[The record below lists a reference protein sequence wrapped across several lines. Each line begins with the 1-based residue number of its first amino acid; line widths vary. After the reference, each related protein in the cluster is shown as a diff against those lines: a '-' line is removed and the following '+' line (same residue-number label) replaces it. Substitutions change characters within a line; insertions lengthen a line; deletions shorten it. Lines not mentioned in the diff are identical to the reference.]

1 MEKFFLQRH
10 KLFVI
15 VFLSFSRIYFY
26 NFYTNSFSKKQKIM
40 KFFKYS
46 KIFCINSNLMHST
59 FVFKTM
65 GTAVQYIVAYFWVY
79 FKAHLGIYLYY
90 VSLYSSW
97 HLVRFL
103 LRLRILCD
111 FLTFQIWNF
120 GYSRNLRWFVVLLVF
135 CAKKKE
141 FSSAKWCSWT

>member
-1 MEKFFLQRH
+1 MFSCHFHAFIFTTFTRI
-10 KLFVI
+10 LFQK
-15 VFLSFSRIYFY
+15 
-26 NFYTNSFSKKQKIM
+26 SKKLWS
-40 KFFKYS
+40 FFKYS

-120 GYSRNLRWFVVLLVF
+120 GYNRNLRWFVVLLVF
-135 CAKKKE
+135 CAKKE

>member
-1 MEKFFLQRH
+1 MFSCHFHAFIFTTFTRI
-10 KLFVI
+10 LFQK
-15 VFLSFSRIYFY
+15 
-26 NFYTNSFSKKQKIM
+26 SKKLWS
-40 KFFKYS
+40 FFKYS

-79 FKAHLGIYLYY
+79 FKAHLGIYLCY

-135 CAKKKE
+135 CAKKE

>member
-1 MEKFFLQRH
+1 MFSCHFHAFIFTTFTRI
-10 KLFVI
+10 LFQK
-15 VFLSFSRIYFY
+15 
-26 NFYTNSFSKKQKIM
+26 SKKLWS
-40 KFFKYS
+40 FFKYS

-65 GTAVQYIVAYFWVY
+65 GTAVQYIVTYFWVY

-120 GYSRNLRWFVVLLVF
+120 GYNRNLRWFVVLLVF
-135 CAKKKE
+135 CAKKE